1 MIAPAPATALLDS
14 FCRAHWP
21 RLHAAACRRGF
32 TPVEAEDAVQEL
44 FLSLARRGVLEYLAG
59 RPTESQIS
67 YLFMRLRCVL
77 INRWRDAHR
86 QCRAASAE
94 ALPLDD
100 ELMPELSVH
109 TTPDQEADRAWLGR
123 CITLAVERLREQTR
137 AQTWFDISPDLIEP
151 APETSVRTGA
161 RRVALHRARQK
172 LRHLV
177 REEMNGSFKDWV
189 VLPVAKAAPDA

>member
-1 MIAPAPATALLDS
+1 MLDS

-21 RLHAAACRRGF
+21 RLHAAACQRGC
-32 TPVEAEDAVQEL
+32 TPLEAEDVVQEL
-44 FLSLARRGVLEYLAG
+44 FLSLARRGMMENLAG
-59 RPTESQIS
+59 RPVESQTA
-67 YLFMRLRCVL
+67 YLFLRLRCVL

-86 QCRAASAE
+86 QRRGASLE
-94 ALPLDD
+94 VLPLDD

-109 TTPDQEADRAWLGR
+109 STPDREADRAWLDR
-123 CITLAVERLREQTR
+123 CITQAVERLRVQTR
-137 AQTWFDISPDLIEP
+137 AKTWFEISSDLIEP
-151 APETSVRTGA
+151 ASETVSTGA
-161 RRVALHRARQK
+161 RRVALHRARKK